1 MKGESIMKKT
11 KGKTLVIDGIEYVE
25 CPVCGTRTQSYDI
38 CDKCGWQN
46 SGETNIDGGPM
57 RMTLKQAREAYKNHL
72 PIR

>member
-1 MKGESIMKKT
+1 MSEIKSEVTMINGY
-11 KGKTLVIDGIEYVE
+11 EYIH
-25 CPVCGTRTQSYDI
+25 CPVCGTLTAVYDI

-57 RMTLKQAREAYKNHL
+57 KMTLKQAREAYKNHL